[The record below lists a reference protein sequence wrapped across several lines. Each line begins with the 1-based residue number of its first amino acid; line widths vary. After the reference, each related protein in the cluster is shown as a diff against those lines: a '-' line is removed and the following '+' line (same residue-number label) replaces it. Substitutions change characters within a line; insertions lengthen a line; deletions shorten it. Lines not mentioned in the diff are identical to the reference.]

1 MNSHISFVLAFGAT
15 LLVASCDKPAAGPG
29 SPGASRSAPK
39 LRVTTATVQLRDI
52 EYAVEA
58 VGSIEAS
65 EEVSIPARVA
75 GVLDSVRFVEGDTVD
90 GASILAEIDL
100 DKYKLGEE
108 RAQADHD
115 RALSQSKLAETLYA
129 NRLQLYEEGRKQKKE
144 WVTEEQ
150 MATWRSDVEKAK
162 ADVER
167 ARVDLELARRNH
179 RDAVVHPPMAGVINK
194 KMVSKGEYVNPAT
207 VIATMLNVS
216 TLRVRF
222 MANEMEAARLHRGD
236 EVTFSIRSAPGV
248 TSRGR
253 IFYLGQKADASTRA
267 VECLAEVR
275 DPAPDLRPGTFA
287 SVRVVTAK
295 RASLVVPERA
305 VLPTDRGFIVYRTD
319 GKKASS
325 VPVTL
330 GMRVDGTVEVTEG
343 LSAGDAVLVDGA
355 PSARDGLEI
364 EVVTPAK

>member
-1 MNSHISFVLAFGAT
+1 MKSTSSLMLLLAAAVM
-15 LLVASCDKPAAGPG
+15 LASCDKPAVVPGP
-29 SPGASRSAPK
+29 PGAGRSAPRLK
-39 LRVTTATVQLRDI
+39 VTTATVQLRDI

-58 VGSIEAS
+58 VGSVEAS
-65 EEVSIPARVA
+65 EEISIPARVA
-75 GVLDSVRFVEGDTVD
+75 GVLDSARFVEGDTV
-90 GASILAEIDL
+90 AESSILAEIDL

-129 NRLQLYEEGRKQKKE
+129 NRLELYEEGRKQKKE

-179 RDAVVHPPMAGVINK
+179 RDAVVHPPMAGIINK
-194 KMVSKGEYVNPAT
+194 KAVSKGEYVTPAT

-222 MANEMEAARLHRGD
+222 MVNEMEAARLHRGD
-236 EVTFSIRSAPGV
+236 EVAFSIRSAPGV
-248 TSRGR
+248 TSRAR
-253 IFYLGQKADASTRA
+253 IFYLGQKADPSTRA
-267 VECLAEVR
+267 VECLAEVK
-275 DPAPDLRPGTFA
+275 DPSADLRPGTFA

-305 VLPTDRGFIVYRTD
+305 VLPTDRGFVVFRTD
-319 GKKASS
+319 GKKAAS

-330 GMRVDGTVEVTEG
+330 GMRVDGVVEVTQG
-343 LSAGDAVLVDGA
+343 LTAGDAILVDGA
-355 PSARDGLEI
+355 ASARDGMEI
-364 EVVTPAK
+364 EVVPPEK